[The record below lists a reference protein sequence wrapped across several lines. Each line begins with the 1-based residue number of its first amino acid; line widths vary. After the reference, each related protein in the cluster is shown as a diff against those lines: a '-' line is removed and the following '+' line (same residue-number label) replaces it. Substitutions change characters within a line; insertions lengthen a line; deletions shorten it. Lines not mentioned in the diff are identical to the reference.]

1 MFRLLGT
8 GRLRSKS
15 AYFWILIEPT
25 VMSALRR
32 MKFNSTLRMLR
43 ANRSLMSSSVCM
55 RRRTTRSGELRS

>member
-15 AYFWILIEPT
+15 AYFRILMAPT

-32 MKFNSTLRMLR
+32 IKFSSTLRMWR
-43 ANRSLMSSSVCM
+43 AKRSLMSSSVCM